1 MLALSKRF
9 IVLDALA
16 APDTPH
22 HCLFLSLAIGWDQ
35 NRNWLADDFLGKV
48 VKNAPRAAV
57 PTRDDAIKVLSDD
70 CEGVR
75 SGRDVSWRLN
85 IKWPSHE
92 GDARRILMGAI
103 CLPRSSS
110 QNDVC
115 SVLRRVMFGDAITE
129 RRQIDAGIH
138 RFALS

>member
-48 VKNAPRAAV
+48 VKMRPAPPFQLVMMPRFFLTIARV
-57 PTRDDAIKVLSDD
+57 SEVDAMFPGGSTSNGQATKAMP
-70 CEGVR
+70 GV
-75 SGRDVSWRLN
+75 
-85 IKWPSHE
+85 
-92 GDARRILMGAI
+92 
-103 CLPRSSS
+103 
-110 QNDVC
+110 
-115 SVLRRVMFGDAITE
+115 F
-129 RRQIDAGIH
+129 
-138 RFALS
+138 